1 MKTYRLAIAAA
12 AVALAL
18 PLIGSPVGDAVGA
31 KKAKERTDYARNAG
45 AVNGIKASRQPR
57 AGALVPLGEDGRFP
71 QSVGVAGPAGP
82 KGDKGDKGLQG
93 QMGPR
98 GATGPA
104 GPAGPTGPAGPAGPR
119 GISGYEYQT
128 AGHHI
133 DPEDYETW
141 RVDCTG
147 GRRALGGGVAASGPS
162 QGNQRYGSVVQSA
175 PAGEVP
181 SGWVVTYSNGF
192 SQGIMSAYAWV
203 ICAYV

>member
-1 MKTYRLAIAAA
+1 VKTSRLVIAVA

-31 KKAKERTDYARNAG
+31 KKAKERTSYARNAG
-45 AVNGIKASRQPR
+45 AVNGIKASREPR

-71 QSVGVAGPAGP
+71 PSVGVAGP
-82 KGDKGDKGLQG
+82 KGDKGDRGLQG

-104 GPAGPTGPAGPAGPR
+104 GPAGPSGPVGPVGPR

-128 AGHHI
+128 AGHSI
-133 DPEDYETW
+133 GPEDYETW
-141 RVDCTG
+141 KVDCTG
-147 GRRALGGGVAASGPS
+147 GRRALGGGVSMSGPY
-162 QGNQRYGSVVQSA
+162 QGSYRYGSVVQSA
-175 PAGEVP
+175 PAGEIP
-181 SGWVVTYSNGF
+181 SGWVVTYSNDF
-192 SQGIMSAYAWV
+192 SQGIITAYAWV

>member
-1 MKTYRLAIAAA
+1 MKTYRLAIAVA

-31 KKAKERTDYARNAG
+31 KQAKQTKRTANYARNAG
-45 AVNGIKASRQPR
+45 AINGIKASREPR
-57 AGALVPLGEDGRFP
+57 AGALVPLGADGRFP
-71 QSVGVAGPAGP
+71 PSVGVAGP

-104 GPAGPTGPAGPAGPR
+104 GPAGPIGPVGPAGPR

-147 GRRALGGGVAASGPS
+147 GRRALGGGVAASGPY
-162 QGNQRYGSVVQSA
+162 QGSYRYGSVVQSA
-175 PAGEVP
+175 PAGSEP

-192 SQGIMSAYAWV
+192 SQGIISAYAWV